1 MDQSQEPPSSAV
13 NTGRIL
19 DTLRRPRVTLALLA
33 AWAILGVI
41 VEFSSDSFLFDL
53 DEQANGV
60 LAGRAL
66 GAEAAAP
73 AALYI
78 FAARNTRRYR
88 FVFWIAFIEQGVA
101 VIANIIHWTADDFG
115 FESVILPIAV
125 AIGFLVLLVP
135 NLVPPEGR
143 GSGRKGARHPRRAR
157 HSHST
162 WALSSSTLVHCKA
175 CHRSAPQA

>member
-1 MDQSQEPPSSAV
+1 MDQSQQAAPPAAD
-13 NTGRIL
+13 TGKIL
-19 DTLRRPRVTLALLA
+19 DTLRRPRVTLTLLA

-41 VEFSSDSFLFDL
+41 TEFSSDSFLFDL

-66 GAEAAAP
+66 GAEAAAL
-73 AALYI
+73 AALYL

-88 FVFWIAFIEQGVA
+88 FVFWIAFIEQGAA
-101 VIANIIHWTADDFG
+101 VIANIIHWTANDFG

-135 NLVPPEGR
+135 NLVPPEAEGER
-143 GSGRKGARHPRRAR
+143 
-157 HSHST
+157 
-162 WALSSSTLVHCKA
+162 
-175 CHRSAPQA
+175 PQTQGGPSPP